1 MNERG
6 IYCLVFRN
14 PGITL
19 GIGSLGDLKFSPG
32 WHIYVGSALGQ
43 AGFSR
48 VRRHI
53 SLSVE
58 KNKKP
63 RWHVDY
69 LLTSAYFEL
78 ESVFCGKTAER
89 LECTLSGLFS
99 GESVPGFGCSDCRC
113 GSHLFHRDGNP
124 EDEVLSAFEALNLPV
139 HMKKIK

>member
-1 MNERG
+1 MNEKG

-14 PGITL
+14 PGVTL
-19 GIGSLGDLKFSPG
+19 RVGSLGDVVFSPG

-48 VRRHI
+48 VKRHI
-53 SLSVE
+53 ALSAE

-69 LLTSAYFEL
+69 LLNSVSFKL
-78 ESVFCGKTAER
+78 ESVYCGRTEER
-89 LECTLSGLFS
+89 LECSISGLL
-99 GESVPGFGCSDCRC
+99 GRESVPGFGCSDCKCR
-113 GSHLFHRDGNP
+113 SHLFYRDIYP
-124 EDEVLSAFEALNLPV
+124 DEEIRSAFEALDLPV